1 MDGSRERDDDRR
13 TTDDRVRS
21 RRRPDADATGSDRA
35 VERWVVVA
43 MAMTS
48 VSAARDAVGARVGG
62 RARTGPMT
70 TTTTRR
76 MPTMPPMTR
85 RMPPT
90 RRVVRV
96 SGESGDASGDARDGA
111 ALEAAADDDSRESRR
126 DALAADGHA
135 GATTFVAETKLPTDR
150 GFYRVRAY
158 RHVNPNTGEVTEP
171 VCVIYGEVEGRE
183 DVPVRVHDACFT
195 SEVLGSMKCDCKQQL
210 EMAMDYIKEN
220 GPGIVCY
227 LQQEG
232 RGIGLA
238 NKIAAYA
245 VQEEGV
251 DTVDANRRLGL
262 PDDTREYTAVENM
275 LRELDVKSVQLMTN
289 NPRKI
294 RELECG
300 GIKITGRIACVV
312 KANLF
317 NEGYLAAKE
326 RRMSHVLD
334 QSWRYWDANGAT
346 YDSVDEL
353 DASMDD
359 DSAESCEP
367 FLSLNPKKF
376 KD

>member
-1 MDGSRERDDDRR
+1 MARVSVAVSATRVSARAPAASSVARR
-13 TTDDRVRS
+13 ARPVRS
-21 RRRPDADATGSDRA
+21 PRSVALRRGVGVSRRSSSSGGVPEPQPRVSPLDADAASLPEPSTNAASFD
-35 VERWVVVA
+35 EF
-43 MAMTS
+43 S
-48 VSAARDAVGARVGG
+48 VGQTD
-62 RARTGPMT
+62 
-70 TTTTRR
+70 
-76 MPTMPPMTR
+76 
-85 RMPPT
+85 
-90 RRVVRV
+90 
-96 SGESGDASGDARDGA
+96 
-111 ALEAAADDDSRESRR
+111 
-126 DALAADGHA
+126 
-135 GATTFVAETKLPTDR
+135 FVAETRLPTDR
-150 GFYRVRAY
+150 GFYRVRGY
-158 RHVNPNTGEVTEP
+158 RHSVDGGHPTEP
-171 VCVIYGEVEGRE
+171 LAICHGDIEGRE
-183 DVPVRVHDACFT
+183 GVPVRVHDACFT
-195 SEVLGSMKCDCKQQL
+195 SETLGSMKCDCKQQL

-275 LRELDVKSVQLMTN
+275 LRELDVRSVQLMTN

-334 QSWRYWDANGAT
+334 QSWAYWDAKGNT
-346 YDSVDEL
+346 YDSLDEMEGDFG
-353 DASMDD
+353 DASTD
-359 DSAESCEP
+359 ETCEP
-367 FLSLNPKKF
+367 FVNLNPKRF
-376 KD
+376 E

>member
-1 MDGSRERDDDRR
+1 MRAVVMTAVSGGGGRRARRGRRTRAGDDDGTMTMTMPMTMRTRTRTTEARARARR
-13 TTDDRVRS
+13 TRANDRVRAIGGESVGDASVGGESSEESSS
-21 RRRPDADATGSDRA
+21 RDDESPKDD
-35 VERWVVVA
+35 
-43 MAMTS
+43 
-48 VSAARDAVGARVGG
+48 G
-62 RARTGPMT
+62 RARAT
-70 TTTTRR
+70 TT
-76 MPTMPPMTR
+76 
-85 RMPPT
+85 
-90 RRVVRV
+90 
-96 SGESGDASGDARDGA
+96 
-111 ALEAAADDDSRESRR
+111 
-126 DALAADGHA
+126 
-135 GATTFVAETKLPTDR
+135 TTFVAETKLPTDR

-158 RHVNPNTGEVTEP
+158 RHANPNTGEVTEP

-210 EMAMDYIKEN
+210 EMAMEYIKEN

-245 VQEEGV
+245 VQEEGL

-262 PDDTREYTAVENM
+262 PDDSREYTAVENM
-275 LRELDVKSVQLMTN
+275 LRELDVRSVQLMTN

-317 NEGYLAAKE
+317 NKGYLAAKE

-334 QSWRYWDANGAT
+334 ESWRYWEAAGAA
-346 YDSVDEL
+346 YDSVGEF
-353 DASMDD
+353 DASMD
-359 DSAESCEP
+359 STETCEL
-367 FLSLNPKKF
+367 FLSSNPKKF

>member
-1 MDGSRERDDDRR
+1 
-13 TTDDRVRS
+13 
-21 RRRPDADATGSDRA
+21 
-35 VERWVVVA
+35 
-43 MAMTS
+43 
-48 VSAARDAVGARVGG
+48 
-62 RARTGPMT
+62 
-70 TTTTRR
+70 
-76 MPTMPPMTR
+76 MPT
-85 RMPPT
+85 T

>member
-1 MDGSRERDDDRR
+1 MRVMRAVVASTVVSGRGRHARRGRRTRARDDDGTMTMTMTTRTRTR
-13 TTDDRVRS
+13 TT
-21 RRRPDADATGSDRA
+21 
-35 VERWVVVA
+35 
-43 MAMTS
+43 
-48 VSAARDAVGARVGG
+48 GARRMARRARATNGEGRAIDDASVGG
-62 RARTGPMT
+62 A
-70 TTTTRR
+70 
-76 MPTMPPMTR
+76 
-85 RMPPT
+85 
-90 RRVVRV
+90 
-96 SGESGDASGDARDGA
+96 SSEESSSREDASPRD
-111 ALEAAADDDSRESRR
+111 
-126 DALAADGHA
+126 DGRA
-135 GATTFVAETKLPTDR
+135 GAGATTATTTFVAETKLPTDR

-158 RHVNPNTGEVTEP
+158 RHANPNTGEVTEP

-210 EMAMDYIKEN
+210 EMAMEYIKEN

-245 VQEEGV
+245 VQEEGL

-262 PDDTREYTAVENM
+262 PDDSREYTAVENM
-275 LRELDVKSVQLMTN
+275 LRELDVRSVQLMTN

-317 NEGYLAAKE
+317 SKGYLAAKE

-334 QSWRYWDANGAT
+334 RSWRYWDANGAT

-353 DASMDD
+353 DASMDE
-359 DSAESCEP
+359 DSAETCEP
-367 FLSLNPKKF
+367 FLTLNPKKF
-376 KD
+376 RD

>member
-1 MDGSRERDDDRR
+1 MSVFVARDVGGVIDGRR
-13 TTDDRVRS
+13 ARVR
-21 RRRPDADATGSDRA
+21 
-35 VERWVVVA
+35 V
-43 MAMTS
+43 MTMT
-48 VSAARDAVGARVGG
+48 RV
-62 RARTGPMT
+62 M
-70 TTTTRR
+70 TTTRR
-76 MPTMPPMTR
+76 MTTR
-85 RMPPT
+85 ET
-90 RRVVRV
+90 RVVRA
-96 SGESGDASGDARDGA
+96 SGGGDANGDVNANVNARDGGDVRGVRDGGA
-111 ALEAAADDDSRESRR
+111 CEADDSR
-126 DALAADGHA
+126 DAREADA
-135 GATTFVAETKLPTDR
+135 RAEATTTFVAETKLPTDR

-210 EMAMDYIKEN
+210 EMAMDYIKES
-220 GPGIVCY
+220 GPGMVCY

-359 DSAESCEP
+359 DSTETCEP

>member
-1 MDGSRERDDDRR
+1 MTMTTR
-13 TTDDRVRS
+13 TRT
-21 RRRPDADATGSDRA
+21 
-35 VERWVVVA
+35 
-43 MAMTS
+43 MTT
-48 VSAARDAVGARVGG
+48 GARRMARRARATNGEG
-62 RARTGPMT
+62 RAIG
-70 TTTTRR
+70 
-76 MPTMPPMTR
+76 
-85 RMPPT
+85 
-90 RRVVRV
+90 
-96 SGESGDASGDARDGA
+96 GEAVGDASS
-111 ALEAAADDDSRESRR
+111 EESSSREDASPR
-126 DALAADGHA
+126 DDGRA
-135 GATTFVAETKLPTDR
+135 GAGATTATTTFVAETKLPTDR

-158 RHVNPNTGEVTEP
+158 RHANPNTGEVTEP

-210 EMAMDYIKEN
+210 EMAMEYIKEN

-245 VQEEGV
+245 VQEEGL

-262 PDDTREYTAVENM
+262 PDDSREYTAVENM
-275 LRELDVKSVQLMTN
+275 LRELDVRSVQLMTN

-317 NEGYLAAKE
+317 SKGYLAAKE
-326 RRMSHVLD
+326 RRMSDVLD
-334 QSWRYWDANGAT
+334 RSWRYWDANGAT

-353 DASMDD
+353 DASMDE
-359 DSAESCEP
+359 DSAETCEP
-367 FLSLNPKKF
+367 FLTLNPKKF
-376 KD
+376 RD

>member
-1 MDGSRERDDDRR
+1 MRASSSVLRPPLSASARSSASARRARASSSSSTASASSTSRGARERTRA
-13 TTDDRVRS
+13 RS
-21 RRRPDADATGSDRA
+21 TPEETESRAKMREMSEDATLGL
-35 VERWVVVA
+35 
-43 MAMTS
+43 
-48 VSAARDAVGARVGG
+48 
-62 RARTGPMT
+62 
-70 TTTTRR
+70 TR
-76 MPTMPPMTR
+76 
-85 RMPPT
+85 
-90 RRVVRV
+90 
-96 SGESGDASGDARDGA
+96 
-111 ALEAAADDDSRESRR
+111 
-126 DALAADGHA
+126 
-135 GATTFVAETKLPTDR
+135 FVAETKLPTDK

-158 RHVNPNTGEVTEP
+158 RHANPTTGDVTEP
-171 VCVIYGEVEGRE
+171 VCVIYGDVEGRE
-183 DVPVRVHDACFT
+183 NVPVRVHDACFT

-275 LRELDVKSVQLMTN
+275 LRELDVRSVQLMTN

-334 QSWRYWDANGAT
+334 QSWAYWDAKGNT
-346 YDSVDEL
+346 YDSLDEMEGDFG
-353 DASMDD
+353 DASTD
-359 DSAESCEP
+359 ETCEP
-367 FLSLNPKKF
+367 FVNLNPKKF
-376 KD
+376 D

>member
-1 MDGSRERDDDRR
+1 
-13 TTDDRVRS
+13 
-21 RRRPDADATGSDRA
+21 
-35 VERWVVVA
+35 

-76 MPTMPPMTR
+76 MTTMPPMTR

-111 ALEAAADDDSRESRR
+111 ALEAAADDASRESRR

>member
-1 MDGSRERDDDRR
+1 
-13 TTDDRVRS
+13 
-21 RRRPDADATGSDRA
+21 
-35 VERWVVVA
+35 

-76 MPTMPPMTR
+76 MTTMPPMTR

>member
-1 MDGSRERDDDRR
+1 MRAVVMTAVGGGGGRQTTRGRRTRAGDDDGTMTMTMTMRTRTR
-13 TTDDRVRS
+13 TTEARTRTRRMRDRVRAIGGES
-21 RRRPDADATGSDRA
+21 
-35 VERWVVVA
+35 
-43 MAMTS
+43 
-48 VSAARDAVGARVGG
+48 VGG
-62 RARTGPMT
+62 ESVGGASSEESSSRDDESPTDGRAGAT
-70 TTTTRR
+70 TT
-76 MPTMPPMTR
+76 
-85 RMPPT
+85 
-90 RRVVRV
+90 
-96 SGESGDASGDARDGA
+96 
-111 ALEAAADDDSRESRR
+111 
-126 DALAADGHA
+126 
-135 GATTFVAETKLPTDR
+135 TTFVAETKLPTDR

-158 RHVNPNTGEVTEP
+158 RHANPNTGEVTEP

-210 EMAMDYIKEN
+210 EMAMEYIKEN

-245 VQEEGV
+245 VQEEGL

-262 PDDTREYTAVENM
+262 PDDSREYTAVENM
-275 LRELDVKSVQLMTN
+275 LRELDVRSVQLMTN

-317 NEGYLAAKE
+317 SKGYLAAKE

-353 DASMDD
+353 DASMDE
-359 DSAESCEP
+359 DSAEACEP
-367 FLSLNPKKF
+367 FLTLNPKKF
-376 KD
+376 RD

>member
-1 MDGSRERDDDRR
+1 MRGEDARGNGAVSDGD
-13 TTDDRVRS
+13 
-21 RRRPDADATGSDRA
+21 
-35 VERWVVVA
+35 
-43 MAMTS
+43 
-48 VSAARDAVGARVGG
+48 
-62 RARTGPMT
+62 
-70 TTTTRR
+70 
-76 MPTMPPMTR
+76 
-85 RMPPT
+85 
-90 RRVVRV
+90 
-96 SGESGDASGDARDGA
+96 DASDSS
-111 ALEAAADDDSRESRR
+111 DDSSSSSRR
-126 DALAADGHA
+126 DSYRDDERVGDGRA
-135 GATTFVAETKLPTDR
+135 GATTTFVAETTLPTDR

-158 RHVNPNTGEVTEP
+158 RHLNPNTGEVSEP
-171 VCVIYGEVEGRE
+171 VCVIHGEVEGRE

-262 PDDTREYTAVENM
+262 PGDTREYTAVKNM
-275 LRELDVKSVQLMTN
+275 LRGLDVRSVQLMTN

-294 RELECG
+294 RELERG
-300 GIKITGRIACVV
+300 GVKITGRIACVV

-317 NEGYLAAKE
+317 NKGYLAAKE

-334 QSWRYWDANGAT
+334 QSWRYWEAAGAAD
-346 YDSVDEL
+346 DSVGEL
-353 DASMDD
+353 DA
-359 DSAESCEP
+359 
-367 FLSLNPKKF
+367 
-376 KD
+376 